1 MFAVAQIKKL
11 RGRAQLSLHAIKPM
25 SQLEYSQALY
35 RAG

>member
-1 MFAVAQIKKL
+1 MFAVARIEKL
-11 RGRAQLSLHAIKPM
+11 RARTQLSLHALKPM